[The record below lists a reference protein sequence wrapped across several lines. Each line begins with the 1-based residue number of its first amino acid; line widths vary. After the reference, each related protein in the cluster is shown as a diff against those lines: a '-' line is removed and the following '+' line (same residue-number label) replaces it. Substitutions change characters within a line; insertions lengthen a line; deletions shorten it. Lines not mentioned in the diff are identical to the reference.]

1 MHPNREEPFV
11 PLVLL
16 PLVFCTHLLIH
27 LARVLPSLLCLQ
39 TCLSL
44 GHQHQLHI
52 STGKMEFW
60 TFLHHS
66 FQKSSQ
72 NLGFIWV
79 HFPGDLALHCPAQEA
94 SQSPCYISQLMFFM
108 NSPYPE
114 GRAPGQVRHTA
125 SATSNGGFKCSGT
138 RLP

>member
-1 MHPNREEPFV
+1 MHPKRKKPFV

-16 PLVFCTHLLIH
+16 PLVFCTHLFIH
-27 LARVLPSLLCLQ
+27 LARVLLTLLSLQ

-44 GHQHQLHI
+44 SHQPQLHI
-52 STGKMEFW
+52 RTGKMEFW
-60 TFLHHS
+60 TLLHHS

-79 HFPGDLALHCPAQEA
+79 HFPGDLALHHSAQEA
-94 SQSPCYISQLMFFM
+94 SQSPCYISQLMLFM

-114 GRAPGQVRHTA
+114 GRAPGQVRHKA
-125 SATSNGGFKCSGT
+125 SATSNGGFKCSVT
-138 RLP
+138 